1 MLKYMKFLVVALAVA
16 AVSVP
21 AVASAHGHS
30 RVFVG
35 VGFGGYYGPP
45 AYYPYPAYYPAP
57 AYYYPP
63 PAYISPAPPAPYS
76 SSYCRQFNGDATIDA
91 SGGPF
96 YGTACLGG
104 DGKWHISR

>member
-1 MLKYMKFLVVALAVA
+1 MLKSLKYLGLALVIAAA
-16 AVSVP
+16 AVP
-21 AVASAHGHS
+21 GVASAHGHHHS

-35 VGFGGYYGPP
+35 VGGYWGPS
-45 AYYPYPAYYPAP
+45 YYPYYYPP

-63 PAYISPAPPAPYS
+63 PPAYVTPAPPYQ

-96 YGTACLGG
+96 YGTACMGP
-104 DGKWHISR
+104 DGKWHITR